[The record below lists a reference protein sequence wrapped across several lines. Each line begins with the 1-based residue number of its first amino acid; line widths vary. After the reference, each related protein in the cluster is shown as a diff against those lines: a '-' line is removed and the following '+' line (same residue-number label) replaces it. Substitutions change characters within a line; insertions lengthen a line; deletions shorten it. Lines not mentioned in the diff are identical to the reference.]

1 MLTVI
6 ASAFWGV
13 LLVGVVAIGAINI
26 FCPTKNPDV
35 QND

>member
-13 LLVGVVAIGAINI
+13 LFVGVLIIGAINI
-26 FCPTKNPDV
+26 FCPSKDPNV

>member
-6 ASAFWGV
+6 ASVFGFV
-13 LLVGVVAIGAINI
+13 LFGSVVTIGAINI

>member
-6 ASAFWGV
+6 ASVFGFV
-13 LLVGVVAIGAINI
+13 LFGSVVAIGAINI